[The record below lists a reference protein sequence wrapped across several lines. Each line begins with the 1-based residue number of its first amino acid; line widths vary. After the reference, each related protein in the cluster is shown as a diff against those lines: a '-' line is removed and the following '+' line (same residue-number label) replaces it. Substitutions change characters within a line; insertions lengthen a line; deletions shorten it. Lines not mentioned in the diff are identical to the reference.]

1 MYIGCFSKPAYSKGF
16 FRHFYPRLR
25 RLGDFNEWSALS
37 FFVQKFRSD
46 HFLNCFDRPFDL
58 IPRFSKHLSFLPWPT
73 HPQILENT
81 FPSDWNKDDFYLF
94 ISSDV
99 TESGWERVSAL
110 ATFDRSQNG
119 LAARHNG
126 FGWVWTFSAQRD
138 LNHAALKWHWEWM

>member
-1 MYIGCFSKPAYSKGF
+1 MYIGCFLKPACSKGF

-37 FFVQKFRSD
+37 FFVQKWSFFWTVLTGPLTWHHAFLSTF
-46 HFLNCFDRPFDL
+46 HFCLGHRTL
-58 IPRFSKHLSFLPWPT
+58 RYLKT
-73 HPQILENT
+73 H
-81 FPSDWNKDDFYLF
+81 FPSDWNKDDFYIF

-99 TESGWERVSAL
+99 MESGWERVSAL